1 MTLVVHT
8 CQGQPHIDSRKTAW
22 YRVAVGKLFPSGD
35 PVAETFKRKSGGGG
49 DASQCVIGKNIQI
62 RGKLSGAEDLVV
74 EGRVEGTVALKNHLT
89 IEQTGVVDA
98 DVEVHDLTVH
108 GEIRG
113 DIHADGAVSVSNGA
127 KVLGNIRA
135 PRIILEDGARFK
147 GSIEMDV
154 ELPEGVGVGTAKAKR
169 ERA

>member
-1 MTLVVHT
+1 VRSALDKVLRSITISS
-8 CQGQPHIDSRKTAW
+8 GGK
-22 YRVAVGKLFPSGD
+22 VAQ
-35 PVAETFKRKSGGGG
+35 ETFKRKTNGE
-49 DASQCVIGKNIQI
+49 ATSQCVIGKNIQI

-89 IEQTGVVDA
+89 IEQTGIVDA
-98 DVEVHDLTVH
+98 DVEVRDLTVH
-108 GEIRG
+108 GEMRG
-113 DIHADGAVSVSNGA
+113 DISANGTVSVSNA
-127 KVLGNIRA
+127 ARVVGNIRA

-154 ELPEGVGVGTAKAKR
+154 ELPDGVKAQGKR